1 MIKIPDHLSF
11 LKKCS
16 HQLRT
21 SDGHNIEIWEL
32 MVPLNDDLSSWAKHF
47 RQCYCIDEEIDIL
60 RDGTGLSRADYLE
73 QLVFPDKSLAP
84 GPSIRAGDFAEL
96 LVADF
101 LEFNLQY
108 WVPRGKFAEKESR
121 NESAKGV
128 DILGIKVDDINKQSI
143 NDTLI
148 TFEVKAQLTNK
159 KYANRLQNAVDDSSK
174 DFLRQAATLNAIKR
188 RLNRSQQNEQVLIV
202 QRFQNPADH
211 PYTYLS
217 GAAAILSDMAYDE
230 IALNTETKVNEHLN
244 IANLQLIVIRGN
256 NLMKF
261 VHALYERAANEA

>member
-1 MIKIPDHLSF
+1 MTKIPDHLSF
-11 LKKCS
+11 LKKCPN
-16 HQLRT
+16 QLQ
-21 SDGHNIEIWEL
+21 SLDNHNIEVWEL
-32 MVPLNDDLSSWAKHF
+32 VVSLNDDLSSWAKHF

-60 RDGTGLSRADYLE
+60 RDGTGLSRAEYLE
-73 QLVFPDKSLAP
+73 QLVFPDKNLAP

-96 LVADF
+96 LIADF

-128 DILGIKVDDINKQSI
+128 DILGIKVADMNKQSI

-159 KYANRLQNAVDDSSK
+159 SYANRLQTAIDDSSK
-174 DFLRQAATLNAIKR
+174 DFLRQATSLNAIKR
-188 RLNRSQQNEQVLIV
+188 RLIRSQQNEQVLMV
-202 QRFQNPADH
+202 QRFQNLADH

-230 IALNTETKVNEHLN
+230 IAINTGTKVKEHLN
-244 IANLQLIVIRGN
+244 VGNLQLLVIRGS

-261 VHALYERAANEA
+261 VHALYERAAHEA